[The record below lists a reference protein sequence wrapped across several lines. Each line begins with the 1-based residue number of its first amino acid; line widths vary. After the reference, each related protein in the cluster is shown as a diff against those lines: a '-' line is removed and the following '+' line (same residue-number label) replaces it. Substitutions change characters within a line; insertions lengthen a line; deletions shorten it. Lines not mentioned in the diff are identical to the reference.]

1 MAGCFVAG
9 LTGKSFS
16 PWMTTTWGPTSGVD
30 AGTVP
35 VYATGMARR
44 KNERRFEVADPYEE
58 VYDDFRTVVET
69 AVDRYGAG
77 VETAIIV
84 GNAQAEALVRTIKGF
99 TLRGMTKRQKTEYIS
114 WLMSQILSDILD
126 GEKGIIGRML
136 VREVRVKKK

>member
-1 MAGCFVAG
+1 VAGCFVAG

-16 PWMTTTWGPTSGVD
+16 PWMTTAWGPTSGVD

-77 VETAIIV
+77 VETATIV
-84 GNAQAEALVRTIKGF
+84 GNAQAEALVRTLRGF
-99 TLRGMTKRQKTEYIS
+99 TMRKMTKKQKAEYVS
-114 WLMSQILSDILD
+114 WLFGQMLVDILD
-126 GEKGIIGRML
+126 GQKGLVAKIL
-136 VREVRVKKK
+136 VREVKAK